1 MYTRAKK
8 ILASELMYAL
18 EMEEETAESHLERL
32 IEEAHAGRNGAS
44 AAAG

>member
-18 EMEEETAESHLERL
+18 EMDEEESEGHLEDL
-32 IEEAHAGRNGAS
+32 IADAYASRNGA
-44 AAAG
+44 AATA

>member
-18 EMEEETAESHLERL
+18 VMEEDEAESHLEEL
-32 IEEAHAGRNGAS
+32 IVEAHTGRNGA
-44 AAAG
+44 AATA

>member
-18 EMEEETAESHLERL
+18 DKSEDEA
-32 IEEAHAGRNGAS
+32 EAHLDDLLL
-44 AAAG
+44 AAHGQVVPT